1 MMLMRRLQWLIQS
14 HIWSRKTVTG
24 KGHLMVEI
32 TAVDKLEMRLQLDQA
47 IDLIKVF
54 RIQTIK

>member
-1 MMLMRRLQWLIQS
+1 
-14 HIWSRKTVTG
+14 
-24 KGHLMVEI
+24 MVEI